1 MNLGRSFAWKCM
13 QVLARILTTLLF
25 DLKVRGFHYIPKR
38 GGVLIVSNHQ
48 GNLDPVLLAV
58 RLNRPVNYI
67 AKSELFGGWL
77 ATLLLH
83 TVNAF
88 PVRQGAGDVGAVK
101 ETIHR
106 LQAGHVLNI
115 FPEGQR
121 TPDGQIGPLLGG
133 VALIIRRARVPV
145 VPAVIS
151 GSFEAWPI
159 HRSWFRPFPI
169 HVEFGPP
176 LDFAGLDARQIMASL
191 DRTLH
196 AELER
201 LRIQSGPARAYRSR
215 SGGAGERAVPSKPP
229 VRETKKPG
237 EIRALLQR
245 PTERRGFEP
254 RIRV

>member
-1 MNLGRSFAWKCM
+1 M
-13 QVLARILTTLLF
+13 QVVARILTTLLF
-25 DLKVRGFHYIPKR
+25 DLKVRGLHYIPKR

-58 RLNRPVNYI
+58 RLGRPVNYI
-67 AKSELFGGWL
+67 AKSELFTGGW

-83 TVNAF
+83 TLNAF

-115 FPEGQR
+115 YPEGQR

-145 VPAVIS
+145 IPAAIS

-169 HVEFGPP
+169 QVEFGPP
-176 LDFAGLDARQIMASL
+176 LDLAGLDSHQIMACL
-191 DRTLH
+191 DQTLH
-196 AELER
+196 TMLQQ
-201 LRIQSGPARAYRSR
+201 LRNQNAPA
-215 SGGAGERAVPSKPP
+215 
-229 VRETKKPG
+229 VR
-237 EIRALLQR
+237 
-245 PTERRGFEP
+245 
-254 RIRV
+254 